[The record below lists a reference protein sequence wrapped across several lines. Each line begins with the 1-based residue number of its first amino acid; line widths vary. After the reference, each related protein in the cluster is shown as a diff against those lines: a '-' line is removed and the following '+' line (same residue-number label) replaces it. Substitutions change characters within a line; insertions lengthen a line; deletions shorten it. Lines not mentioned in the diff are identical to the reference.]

1 MLLRFARISS
11 CYYSVRNSEFQ
22 TEAKH
27 AQQICTDP
35 THFKRGD
42 VPDFLQP
49 PRDGAVAEPFELT
62 TVVELEWREGRDPDQ
77 WQTAFGAVY
86 HAVSRSKAE
95 SKAPLKLKLCY
106 IAVRLLMTL
115 RNIILSGY
123 AARMHPKF
131 PTRFEA
137 EARTKLLAEYK
148 EGDVFMQFACRL
160 GLFVSALDM
169 LPSSEI
175 DENNLVSAKAEFEKV
190 LRDDANALSD
200 REERKS
206 LRLLIHTK
214 DAISALFEDIVERS
228 SDGRTMEADGM
239 KRLRTDVSKVANP
252 DPALDAYAVN
262 IPPTQHNT
270 TPPRF
275 A

>member
-1 MLLRFARISS
+1 
-11 CYYSVRNSEFQ
+11 
-22 TEAKH
+22 
-27 AQQICTDP
+27 
-35 THFKRGD
+35 
-42 VPDFLQP
+42 
-49 PRDGAVAEPFELT
+49 
-62 TVVELEWREGRDPDQ
+62 
-77 WQTAFGAVY
+77 
-86 HAVSRSKAE
+86 
-95 SKAPLKLKLCY
+95 
-106 IAVRLLMTL
+106 MTL

-131 PTRFEA
+131 PRRFEA
-137 EARTKLLAEYK
+137 EARTQLLAEYE

-200 REERKS
+200 EERKS
-206 LRLLIHTK
+206 LRILSGTK
-214 DAISALFEDIVERS
+214 DAISALFKDIVERS

-239 KRLRTDVSKVANP
+239 KRLHTDVSKVANP
-252 DPALDAYAVN
+252 KGALDAYAVD

>member
-1 MLLRFARISS
+1 
-11 CYYSVRNSEFQ
+11 
-22 TEAKH
+22 
-27 AQQICTDP
+27 
-35 THFKRGD
+35 
-42 VPDFLQP
+42 
-49 PRDGAVAEPFELT
+49 
-62 TVVELEWREGRDPDQ
+62 
-77 WQTAFGAVY
+77 
-86 HAVSRSKAE
+86 
-95 SKAPLKLKLCY
+95 
-106 IAVRLLMTL
+106 MTL

-137 EARTKLLAEYK
+137 EARTQLLAEYK

-206 LRLLIHTK
+206 LRLLSGTK
-214 DAISALFEDIVERS
+214 DAISALFKDIVEQS

-239 KRLRTDVSKVANP
+239 KRLHTDVSKVANP
-252 DPALDAYAVN
+252 KGALDAYAVD

>member
-1 MLLRFARISS
+1 
-11 CYYSVRNSEFQ
+11 
-22 TEAKH
+22 
-27 AQQICTDP
+27 
-35 THFKRGD
+35 
-42 VPDFLQP
+42 
-49 PRDGAVAEPFELT
+49 
-62 TVVELEWREGRDPDQ
+62 
-77 WQTAFGAVY
+77 
-86 HAVSRSKAE
+86 
-95 SKAPLKLKLCY
+95 
-106 IAVRLLMTL
+106 MTL

-137 EARTKLLAEYK
+137 EARTQLLAEY
-148 EGDVFMQFACRL
+148 EAGDVFMQFACRL

-214 DAISALFEDIVERS
+214 SAISALFKDIVERS
-228 SDGRTMEADGM
+228 SDGRTMEVDGM